1 MLNNIVYKCFIILQ
15 LDSFTEGIP
24 LPFNLDQMDATF
36 ILIMLCFLIFARI
49 YRGDFALLKS
59 NITLLR
65 SFKKNIKSTKVFT
78 SRDMWYTY
86 FLVMQFALLASICIY
101 NIFTDYGL
109 NITDIRNP
117 LRTMGLFIILI
128 FVFFII
134 KIFIY
139 RLIGYMFDKK
149 KEMAI
154 FEYLYIIMI
163 ETLGIAFFIPTLLLV
178 YASYLYTPIA
188 ILLAVLALAAL
199 VRLLYRI
206 ALYFIREKFNYLFM
220 IAYLCSVEIIPYIFL
235 ATGLVYLYKT
245 DELIVLW

>member
-1 MLNNIVYKCFIILQ
+1 MLNSIMSKYSVLLQ
-15 LDSFTEGIP
+15 LETFKEGIP

-36 ILIMLCFLIFARI
+36 IIIVLCLLVFARI
-49 YRGDFALLKS
+49 YRGDFSLLKS

-65 SFKKNIKSTKVFT
+65 SFKKNVKSTKVFT

-86 FLVMQFALLASICIY
+86 FLVMQFALLGSICMY
-101 NIFTDYGL
+101 NIFTEYGL
-109 NITDIRNP
+109 NESDIRNP
-117 LRTMGLFIILI
+117 LRTMGLFILLI
-128 FVFFII
+128 FAFLII
-134 KIFIY
+134 KIFLY

-163 ETLGIAFFIPTLLLV
+163 ETFGIAFFIPTLLIV
-178 YASYLYTPIA
+178 YASYLHTPIA
-188 ILLAVLALAAL
+188 ILLAALTL
-199 VRLLYRI
+199 VGLIRLFYRI

-235 ATGLVYLYKT
+235 ATGLIFLYKT
-245 DELIVLW
+245 DELTVLW